1 MSISTQTPPRA
12 LALSRKNW
20 LQAAMF
26 LMVLCALWL
35 ASGLAMAQQSQLP
48 AADEA
53 ALRAYPLRIELVER
67 ALKLGNEARR
77 DQVKGISGKD
87 ASSLD
92 GIASGL
98 SSDPKAKALLDKHQL
113 SARDYVMTMIALM
126 RAGFASEAN
135 PKTPEEAGTNAANIA
150 YVKANKERIATAMRG
165 GSDKAEP
172 KASAASKP
180 AQPASK

>member
-35 ASGLAMAQQSQLP
+35 ASGVAMAQEAKLSD
-48 AADEA
+48 ADET
-53 ALRAYPLRIELVER
+53 ALRTYVLRPEIVDRSLQL
-67 ALKLGNEARR
+67 AQDARR
-77 DQVKGISGKD
+77 QQIKGSAGKGTKT
-87 ASSLD
+87 LD
-92 GIASGL
+92 GFASGL